1 LPDLYAIAEDERK
14 RLFERDAAVL
24 ARIKNLYGGTLAEI
38 NKEIATVTG
47 QLQAL
52 QRGEGDV
59 KRTTGLLA
67 RELKA
72 KQWLRNV
79 EGRLAALAAPA
90 AGFVAWHQGEASKLG
105 EESIIRAGN
114 KQLGTVAVEW
124 NKLQTEAM
132 EAFAGFAGDGS
143 PLKKIFRRIGP
154 ETAKEMED
162 VLFKGIGLGKNPMQ
176 TGRELRQAA
185 SISSIKAQTIARTET
200 IRAYRETQH
209 LSLNENDDVLEGW
222 VWTASKS
229 ERSCASCLAMD
240 GTFHKLEER
249 MNSHPNCRCVAV
261 PLTKGIEQ
269 VTGRKGLGETRVEL
283 GETGTE
289 WFKKQ
294 GTEAQDFILGPK
306 GGRAYRKGDVKLEN
320 FVAKVRDED
329 WGDYF
334 TRAPLRDALKG
345 GGAHPGFA
353 IPPIVKKRKRAP
365 KGLPPANVIEPPVSI
380 PTPAPVPQI
389 VPGTFKDIAEAEAGM
404 ETLYPNIKFDF
415 TDAHI
420 DAINPTAAQFHKLAQ
435 DWPEVAARFQYIGT
449 YGNKT
454 KIVESGHSP
463 DLAKDRKGNFDG
475 EIAHAFP
482 NGKRMGLNPKFFS
495 DPAAFLKEME
505 RGEQS
510 GFFAPGGNKI
520 EYVMTHEFGHMVDFW
535 LRDVKYNY
543 KFKFAVDN
551 NETRVSHYAKENDKE
566 AFAETF
572 AGLEHW
578 PFASL
583 DNRHPHVKT
592 LAGILAEHRPKIRKP
607 DDPKVAA
614 AFAGIARPPQVGD
627 LFRSTEPGRKTVW
640 ANVLLL
646 QVIEVSESGV
656 VFRRLNTAKPGM
668 DMSKG
673 GRRTETPESFV
684 RKMQGGIIEPY
695 K

>member
-1 LPDLYAIAEDERK
+1 MPDLYALAEDERK

-24 ARIKNLYGGTLAEI
+24 ARIKNLYSGTLAEI
-38 NKEIATVTG
+38 NKEIASVTG

-59 KRTTGLLA
+59 RREPGLVA
-67 RELKA
+67 REIKA

-79 EGRLAALAAPA
+79 ETRLAALAAPA
-90 AGFVAWHQGEASKLG
+90 AGFTAWHQGEASKLG
-105 EESIIRAGN
+105 EESIIRSGN
-114 KQLGTVAVEW
+114 RQLGTAAVEW

-143 PLKKIFRRIGP
+143 PLKKVFRKIGP
-154 ETAKEMED
+154 ETAKEMES

-209 LSLNENDDVLEGW
+209 LSLNENEDVLEGW

-294 GTEAQDFILGPK
+294 NTEAQDFILGPK

-320 FVAKVRDED
+320 FVAKVRDKE

-334 TRAPLRDALKG
+334 TRAPLRDALQG
-345 GGAHPGFA
+345 GGAHPGYN
-353 IPPIVKKRKRAP
+353 IPPIVKKKKRAP

-380 PTPAPVPQI
+380 PTPPAAPQI
-389 VPGTFKDIAEAEAGM
+389 IPGQFKTLAEAETGM

-415 TDAHI
+415 KGMHI
-420 DAINPTAAQFHKLAQ
+420 DTVNPTTAEIHKMAQE
-435 DWPEVAARFQYIGT
+435 WPEVARKMQYVGGYKNEIKVAAAGQLSVIQRFGKRRRAF
-449 YGNKT
+449 G
-454 KIVESGHSP
+454 
-463 DLAKDRKGNFDG
+463 G
-475 EIAHAFP
+475 EFAHASHS
-482 NGKRMGLNPKFFS
+482 GARIGLNPKYYK
-495 DPAAFLKEME
+495 DPALLQTTLE
-505 RGEQS
+505 RCARDNWLAIGSVES
-510 GFFAPGGNKI
+510 VF
-520 EYVMTHEFGHMVDFW
+520 THEFGHLVDFW
-535 LRDVKYNY
+535 IRSTNLGPRGFYNEIDRMN
-543 KFKFAVDN
+543 F
-551 NETRVSHYAKENDKE
+551 VSKYAKTNQYE

-572 AGLEHW
+572 SSLHHTPADQRHEHAAVMQDILEK
-578 PFASL
+578 
-583 DNRHPHVKT
+583 VK
-592 LAGILAEHRPKIRKP
+592 AQARKP
-607 DDPKVAA
+607 YE
-614 AFAGIARPPQVGD
+614 PP
-627 LFRSTEPGRKTVW
+627 
-640 ANVLLL
+640 
-646 QVIEVSESGV
+646 
-656 VFRRLNTAKPGM
+656 
-668 DMSKG
+668 
-673 GRRTETPESFV
+673 TPFV
-684 RKMQGGIIEPY
+684 YQ
-695 K
+695 